1 MLRTFSVYVGPRETV
16 RNTQIPG
23 ARLTMN
29 TRTPSRLQESKLM
42 PVAMLGPDIQAK
54 IGEQL
59 RGMYAEIVN
68 QGVPERFI
76 GILGGRDDPTIKGSK
91 YGPS

>member
-42 PVAMLGPDIQAK
+42 PVVMLGPDI
-54 IGEQL
+54 
-59 RGMYAEIVN
+59 
-68 QGVPERFI
+68 
-76 GILGGRDDPTIKGSK
+76 
-91 YGPS
+91 